1 MKRILSAL
9 LLCVLLAASA
19 YAESAA
25 PAFDFG
31 TRTALLN
38 NGCLMPILGLGT
50 WTLDDA
56 ETENA
61 VYHALADGYRLIDT
75 AAYYGNQ
82 TGVGQGVRKAIA
94 EGIVTR
100 EEVFITT
107 KIAPWGADGYAEE
120 INACNEEL
128 GLNYIDLMLI
138 HQRGVGEKALY
149 AAIEDA
155 IDAGIVR
162 SLGISNYYTPEE
174 FDYITEDAR
183 YLPAVIQNENHP
195 FYQNTA
201 LQNYVSRWGTVV
213 ESYYPFGG
221 RGHTQDLFQHE
232 TITAIAQTHGKTSAQ
247 VLVRWHLQAG
257 YIAIPGSGNP
267 EHIAENFD
275 VFDFALTEDE
285 MSAIAAMNTCER
297 YENW

>member
-1 MKRILSAL
+1 MKRFLTTLLLGAL
-9 LLCVLLAASA
+9 LVSTAC
-19 YAESAA
+19 AESTA

-31 TRTALLN
+31 TRTVQLN
-38 NGCLMPILGLGT
+38 NGRLMPILGLGT
-50 WTLDDA
+50 WTLDDD

-82 TGVGQGVRKAIA
+82 TGVGRGVRKAIA
-94 EGIVTR
+94 EGIVMR

-107 KIAPWGADGYAEE
+107 KIVPWGTDGYAEE

-128 GLNYIDLMLI
+128 GLDYIDLMLI

-155 IDAGIVR
+155 IDEGIVR
-162 SLGISNYYTPEE
+162 SLGISNYYTPEA
-174 FDYITEDAR
+174 FDFITEDAR

-195 FYQNTA
+195 FYQNTV
-201 LQNYVSRWGTVV
+201 LQDYVSRWGTVV

-221 RGHTQDLFQHE
+221 RGHTQDLFHHE
-232 TITAIAQTHGKTSAQ
+232 TITAIAQAHGKTSAQ

-257 YIAIPGSGNP
+257 YSAIPGSGNP
-267 EHIAENFD
+267 EHIAENFN
-275 VFDFALTEDE
+275 VFDFELTKEE
-285 MSAIAAMNTCER
+285 MSAIAAMNTGER

>member
-1 MKRILSAL
+1 MKRFLTAL
-9 LLCVLLAASA
+9 LLGALLV
-19 YAESAA
+19 SAA
-25 PAFDFG
+25 CAENAAPVFNFG
-31 TRTALLN
+31 TRTVQLN
-38 NGCLMPILGLGT
+38 NSRLMPILGLGT
-50 WTLDDA
+50 WTLDDD

-82 TGVGQGVRKAIA
+82 TGVGKGVRKAIA

-100 EEVFITT
+100 EEVFVTT
-107 KIAPWGADGYAEE
+107 KIAPWNTDGYAEE

-162 SLGISNYYTPEE
+162 SLGISNYYTPDE
-174 FDYITEDAR
+174 FDFITEDAR
-183 YLPAVIQNENHP
+183 YLPTVIQNENHP

-201 LQNYVSRWGTVV
+201 LQDYVSRWGTVV

-221 RGHTQDLFQHE
+221 RGHTQDLFQHD
-232 TITAIAQTHGKTSAQ
+232 TITAIAQAHGKTSAQ
-247 VLVRWHLQAG
+247 VLGTVAS
-257 YIAIPGSGNP
+257 ASGIHRHSRQRKPRTHCREFQCFRFRADRRRNVSHCGD
-267 EHIAENFD
+267 EHRRT
-275 VFDFALTEDE
+275 L
-285 MSAIAAMNTCER
+285 
-297 YENW
+297 